1 MKMLNFFKISFIFMQ
16 FMLKITSMMQI
27 RVLMVLA
34 IEILTIILLG
44 KISGFDKKN

>member
-16 FMLKITSMMQI
+16 FMLKITSMMQV

-34 IEILTIILLG
+34 IEILTIIL
-44 KISGFDKKN
+44 SKNINC